1 MKIILKSIFLVVV
14 NLYSLTLF
22 AATKTWD
29 GGGLDNN
36 WTTAANWDLDVA
48 PVAGDALVF
57 DGSTRLTPNNDFAA
71 ATSFAS
77 ITFAATASAFTLSGN
92 SVTITGGATAI
103 TANNASLTM
112 TIGNNIIFSTAAPT
126 ITTLSGGTLAISGT
140 IANGGLLITTT
151 CDGTLTLS
159 GVISG
164 TGGFT
169 KNGTGTCTM
178 SAINTMNGTT
188 TISAGTIDFGGV
200 SGVVA
205 GSIVNNSAMIL
216 SGSTGADFTTVI
228 SGTGTITNTST
239 NSTLSGNNTYSGVT
253 TISSGKL
260 NITNANS
267 LGATSAGTI
276 INSTGTI
283 VIKASVTYAAEPL
296 TINSTGTLRTSNNG
310 AADLGDYTGAI
321 TLGTST
327 PDFYCYDAN
336 DVLTL
341 SGLVSGAF
349 TARFGRFGPSTGGV
363 VRLSAANT
371 YSGNTELYNGTLQ
384 LGAAGVINDASNFV
398 AAGGTFSTG
407 ATTGY
412 SETVGTLTLNA
423 NTKIA
428 LGTGVH
434 TLNFAASNGTTWT
447 AAKLLRITGWQ
458 GGFDCTS
465 GTSGR
470 IYTGSSAELSA
481 GKLAQIFF
489 TEPISGTPRTA
500 CQLSDGEIV
509 PTSVLPV
516 KLISFE
522 GKLIKNAIQLQWI
535 TASEI
540 NSDYFDVLRSSDG
553 INFESIGKVS
563 AAGNSV
569 DLLNYVFTDHA
580 PLNGVNYYKLAQYDF
595 DGAMELF
602 KTIAVTNNKNEFKM
616 NALYPNPSSDFF
628 VVNFQLEAAEAYSLS
643 IVDEQGNENYSAVIA
658 GIEGEN
664 KFNLSIA
671 SFANGS
677 YFVKI
682 SGSQNKIIT
691 SKMVIQH

>member
-29 GGGLDNN
+29 GGGGDAN
-36 WTTAANWDLDVA
+36 WMTAANWDSDVA
-48 PVAGDALVF
+48 PVAGDDLIF
-57 DGSTRLTPNNDFAA
+57 DGSVQTTCANNFAA

-77 ITFAATASAFTLSGN
+77 ISFAATASAFTLSGN

-103 TANNASLTM
+103 TANNTSLTM

-126 ITTLSGGTLAISGT
+126 ITTVSGGTLAISGT

-169 KNGTGTCTM
+169 KNGAGTCTM
-178 SAINTMNGTT
+178 SAGNTMNGTT
-188 TISAGTIDFGGV
+188 IISAGTLDFGGV

-205 GSIVNNSAMIL
+205 GPIVNNSAMII
-216 SGSTGADFTTVI
+216 SGTSGADFTTVI
-228 SGTGTITNTST
+228 SGTGTLTTTTT
-239 NSTLSGNNTYSGVT
+239 NSTLSGNNTYSGLT
-253 TISSGKL
+253 TISSGKI

-283 VIKASVTYAAEPL
+283 VVKASVTFAAEPL

-310 AADLGDYTGAI
+310 SNDIGDYTGAI
-321 TLGTST
+321 TLGTNT

-341 SGLVSGAF
+341 SGVISGAF
-349 TARFGRFGPSTGGV
+349 TARFGRFGPSTGGI

-371 YSGNTELYNGTLQ
+371 YSGNTELYAGILQ

-407 ATTGY
+407 VTSGY
-412 SETVGTLTLNA
+412 SETLGTLTLNA

-481 GKLAQIFF
+481 AKLAEIFF
-489 TEPISGTPRTA
+489 THPISQLPYTA

-509 PTSVLPV
+509 PTGTLPV
-516 KLISFE
+516 KLISFD
-522 GKLIKNAIQLQWI
+522 GKLKEDKVQLEWI

-540 NSDYFDVLRSSDG
+540 NSEYFEIMRSNDG
-553 INFESIGKVS
+553 YNFESIGKIN

-569 DLLNYVFTDHA
+569 DFLNYVFYDPS
-580 PLNGVNYYKLAQYDF
+580 PLNVVNYYKLVQYDF
-595 DGAMELF
+595 DGASEEF
-602 KTIAVTNNKNEFKM
+602 KIIAVSINKNEFKM
-616 NALYPNPSSDFF
+616 NALYPNPSLNFIT
-628 VVNFQLEAAEAYSLS
+628 VNFQSEVAEAYLLS
-643 IVDEQGNENYSAVIA
+643 IVDEQGKEHYSAVVA

-664 KFNLSIA
+664 KFNLSTA
-671 SFANGS
+671 SFPNGS

-682 SGSQNKIIT
+682 IGSQNKIIT
-691 SKMVIQH
+691 SKIVIQH